1 MLNTHPMKKI
11 LIVEDDAS
19 IRELLVEIFESEGYY
34 VDSST
39 NGLDGIK
46 SLENNLPD
54 VILMD
59 VMMPVMNGYEFR
71 EEQLKHPLW
80 NSIPVLVMSAQ
91 EQSNNKLAEYGLEN
105 FIRKPL
111 ELNHLL
117 ETVREIASLH

>member
-1 MLNTHPMKKI
+1 MKKI